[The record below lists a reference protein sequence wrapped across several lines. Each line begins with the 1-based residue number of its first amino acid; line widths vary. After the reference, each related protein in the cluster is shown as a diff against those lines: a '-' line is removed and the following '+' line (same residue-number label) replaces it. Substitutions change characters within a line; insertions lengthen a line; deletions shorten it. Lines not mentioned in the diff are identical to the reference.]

1 MTIKLFRQNIKTM
14 SNEELE
20 QETNRLSEYIHKHH
34 SKMGARN
41 TMKLGHCWLETKK
54 MGERQWYLAHTSS
67 GEGISDTTS
76 S

>member
-34 SKMGARN
+34 SRMGARN
-41 TMKLGHCWLETKK
+41 TTKLGHCWLEAKRRE
-54 MGERQWYLAHTSS
+54 M
-67 GEGISDTTS
+67 IITTNNRFEFRVV
-76 S
+76 